1 MKNPAI
7 RWLFDN
13 IRLGL
18 LVILNSFQNLLVSVT
33 YTSVRSRNKFGM
45 TIIRQPSTY
54 RASKLIP
61 PLILFIIFLF
71 IMCSCERKSEKTKGE
86 KKLTVITTLFPL
98 YDFAKNIGGQK
109 ADVTLLL
116 PPGVEPHAF
125 EPRPGDIL
133 KIHEA
138 DIFVYTGRFMEPWVE
153 DILKSTTNQGPLVID
168 ASRAIKLTEQ
178 SAKNEQKHEQGKVD
192 PHIWL
197 DFSNA
202 KRMVINILDG
212 FLNKDPS
219 HKDFYLKNAE
229 EYTKKLD
236 ELDKRFRDSL
246 ASCKKDI
253 IIHGGH
259 FAFGYLARRY
269 HLTYISA
276 YKGFSPDAEP
286 TPGNLIALI
295 KKLEEHDITYV
306 FYEEL
311 LSPKVAEVIAR
322 ETGARLL
329 MLHGAHN
336 VTKDEMDR
344 GVTFISL
351 MEHNLNNLRIGL
363 KCP

>member
-1 MKNPAI
+1 MKSNNP
-7 RWLFDN
+7 L
-13 IRLGL
+13 
-18 LVILNSFQNLLVSVT
+18 
-33 YTSVRSRNKFGM
+33 
-45 TIIRQPSTY
+45 
-54 RASKLIP
+54 
-61 PLILFIIFLF
+61 LILVLFLF
-71 IMCSCERKSEKTKGE
+71 ITSVLPSCQKKTENLSGE

-109 ADVTLLL
+109 VDVTLLL
-116 PPGVEPHAF
+116 P
-125 EPRPGDIL
+125 PGDIL

-168 ASRAIKLTEQ
+168 ASSAIKLTEQ

-295 KKLEEHDITYV
+295 KKLEEHDMPYV

-311 LSPKVAEVIAR
+311 LTPKVAEVIAR

-344 GVTFISL
+344 GVTFMSL

>member
-1 MKNPAI
+1 MKSNNPLSI
-7 RWLFDN
+7 
-13 IRLGL
+13 
-18 LVILNSFQNLLVSVT
+18 LVL
-33 YTSVRSRNKFGM
+33 
-45 TIIRQPSTY
+45 
-54 RASKLIP
+54 
-61 PLILFIIFLF
+61 FLF
-71 IMCSCERKSEKTKGE
+71 ITSILPSCHQKTENLSGE
-86 KKLTVITTLFPL
+86 KKITVITTLFPL

-153 DILKSTTNQGPLVID
+153 DILKSITDQGPLVID
-168 ASRAIKLTEQ
+168 ASRAIKLTGQ

-286 TPGNLIALI
+286 TPGNLIALT

-344 GVTFISL
+344 GVTFMSL

>member
-1 MKNPAI
+1 MANNLYKVSTKNHRVSYKVYKLSPPPAPSLPHQGGRRHWRLLRQFEPREDTFI
-7 RWLFDN
+7 RGFL
-13 IRLGL
+13 IIISLI
-18 LVILNSFQNLLVSVT
+18 VIS
-33 YTSVRSRNKFGM
+33 
-45 TIIRQPSTY
+45 
-54 RASKLIP
+54 
-61 PLILFIIFLF
+61 F
-71 IMCSCERKSEKTKGE
+71 IMLSCQQKPGKLRGGKN
-86 KKLTVITTLFPL
+86 LTVVTTLFPL

-138 DIFVYTGRFMEPWVE
+138 DMFVYTGRFMEPWVE
-153 DILKSTTNQGPLVID
+153 DILKGTTNQGPLVID
-168 ASRAIKLTEQ
+168 ASRAIKLTEE
-178 SAKNEQKHEQGKVD
+178 SAKDKQKNERGKVD

-202 KRMVINILDG
+202 KRMVANILDG
-212 FLNKDPS
+212 FLNRDPS
-219 HKDFYLKNAE
+219 NKDFYLKNAE
-229 EYTKKLD
+229 GYTKKLD
-236 ELDKRFRDSL
+236 ELDRRFRDSL

-259 FAFGYLARRY
+259 FAFGYLAKRY
-269 HLTYISA
+269 NLTYISA

-286 TPGNLIALI
+286 TPRNLISLT
-295 KKLEEHDITYV
+295 KKLKENDVKYV

-311 LSPKVAEVIAR
+311 ISPKVAEVIAR

-336 VTKDEMDR
+336 VTRDDMDR
-344 GVTFISL
+344 GITFISL
-351 MEHNLNNLRIGL
+351 MEHNLDNLRTGL
-363 KCP
+363 ECP